1 LLGTGHTGHDLK
13 QALVPPYM
21 SNQSRQDEAG
31 GMRQVLLIAAV
42 AALLGG
48 CGTMVTDGYPPTF
61 DVKELYEKLERQS
74 GGGGEGG

>member
-1 LLGTGHTGHDLK
+1 MKRG
-13 QALVPPYM
+13 A
-21 SNQSRQDEAG
+21 
-31 GMRQVLLIAAV
+31 MRQVLLIAVV

-48 CGTMVTDGYPPTF
+48 CGTMVTDGYRPTF